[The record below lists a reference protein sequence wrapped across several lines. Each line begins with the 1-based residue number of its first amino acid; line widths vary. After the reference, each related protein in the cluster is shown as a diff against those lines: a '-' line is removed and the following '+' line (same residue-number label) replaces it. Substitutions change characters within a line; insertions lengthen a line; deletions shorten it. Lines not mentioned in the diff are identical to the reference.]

1 MDESPILIIGAGI
14 TGLVLA
20 HALKARSIPFKLY
33 ERDSGPSDRR
43 TGWALYLHWC
53 LGTLRDLIPLEL
65 FDKLLSISVDPD
77 ATKRRENGT
86 FPFFNLRTGDR
97 TGQIPSAERLR
108 VSREKLRTMLMDGIV
123 IEWGKQLDKI
133 SIPLPEVITER
144 NENPAVAENSR
155 LPIRLL
161 GVTVLLSNSVGQQM
175 KQLDPFCF
183 QGADP
188 RTNSFLFFSFLD
200 TPSHNDRSDNGD
212 NFACQIIVSW
222 PFRRGFLGSSVEIE
236 CPDTHVDR
244 LNLLKDIVDGWAP
257 QFRNLV
263 QNIPDGSPVHQI
275 RVEDWIPQE
284 GLWSNLDGK
293 ATLMG
298 DAAHAMTM
306 YRGEAANHA
315 ITDVRSWVDYIFPTL
330 KINTEKELSML
341 RQACKDYE
349 EEMIPR
355 SSTAVRSSRKACLD
369 AHGSAAFDDK

>member
-1 MDESPILIIGAGI
+1 
-14 TGLVLA
+14 
-20 HALKARSIPFKLY
+20 
-33 ERDSGPSDRR
+33 
-43 TGWALYLHWC
+43 
-53 LGTLRDLIPLEL
+53 
-65 FDKLLSISVDPD
+65 
-77 ATKRRENGT
+77 
-86 FPFFNLRTGDR
+86 
-97 TGQIPSAERLR
+97 
-108 VSREKLRTMLMDGIV
+108 
-123 IEWGKQLDKI
+123 
-133 SIPLPEVITER
+133 
-144 NENPAVAENSR
+144 
-155 LPIRLL
+155 
-161 GVTVLLSNSVGQQM
+161 M

-369 AHGSAAFDDK
+369 AHGSAAFDVRSPLVSERAKWTQGVSESCEIK